1 MNPDWRARFADG
13 GAHRCATCNNS
24 KIVSDSKVISMAKS
38 FPTNPSP
45 ALAGYLPAF
54 LINPNAVFISY
65 FAIGNDKELVRSNL
79 TRLEFWE
86 RARCAAGALTA
97 AGLGKGDRFVLYMT
111 DNRLEDMILRLASV
125 MVGCAVSCNHYN
137 TAPTH

>member
-1 MNPDWRARFADG
+1 MANP
-13 GAHRCATCNNS
+13 
-24 KIVSDSKVISMAKS
+24 
-38 FPTNPSP
+38 FPDNPSP

-54 LINPNAVFISY
+54 SINPNAMFISY

-86 RARCAAGALTA
+86 RARCAAGALKA

-125 MVGCAVSCNHYN
+125 MVGCAVS
-137 TAPTH
+137 